1 MKDEPLPE
9 VNPARRWRW
18 DIAGEEML
26 LWEATG
32 NTRRVG

>member
-9 VNPARRWRW
+9 VNPARRRRW

-32 NTRRVG
+32 NARRVG